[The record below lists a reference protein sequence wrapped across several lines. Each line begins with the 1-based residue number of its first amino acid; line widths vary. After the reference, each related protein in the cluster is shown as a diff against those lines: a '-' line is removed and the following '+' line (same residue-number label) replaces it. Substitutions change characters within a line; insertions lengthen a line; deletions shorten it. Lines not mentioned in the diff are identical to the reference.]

1 MGIRFD
7 LKFVG
12 DIDTSCGERAAVSAN
27 TSTTPS
33 VQVNTT
39 LFDYYRNTVW
49 GYRDH
54 PAYLQFEVTSAGNI
68 TFDSCD
74 SLYVVHLCAIYIG
87 PSLTFFFANT
97 HDPVPLC
104 SIMFY
109 SLFDSLYVVHLCAIY
124 IGPSQTLVV
133 VVVSACH
140 TRL

>member
-39 LFDYYRNTVW
+39 LFDFYRNTVW

-74 SLYVVHLCAIYIG
+74 SLYVVHFCAI
-87 PSLTFFFANT
+87 
-97 HDPVPLC
+97 H
-104 SIMFY
+104 
-109 SLFDSLYVVHLCAIY
+109 

-140 TRL
+140 TRLIHQTFRGPREPCS